1 MIKNISNLGDA
12 ALYCDFGNDVNREIN
27 LNVIQFF
34 KNIKKSNIPGITN
47 ITPSYNK
54 LVISFDL
61 KLTSFAKLKKQVEK
75 FFSERGLELV
85 NAGMSREYLAE
96 FKGEKKVQIILL
108 AASDIPL
115 EIKKGNIDIG
125 ITGRDLIFE
134 KILDWRKCILELK
147 QLDFGEADLVI
158 GVPQFWIDVNHLD
171 DLDEVAFF
179 FRKKYLRC
187 LRIATKY
194 QNITREFLIDN
205 QVTNFEI
212 IESQGATEGA
222 IVNGIADV
230 IVDISS
236 TGETLKQNKL
246 KTIEDGTLLKSFAS
260 IFVNKRYYK
269 KNKSDIELRRLLDQ
283 LVSGS

>member
-1 MIKNISNLGDA
+1 MIR
-12 ALYCDFGNDVNREIN
+12 FG
-27 LNVIQFF
+27 L
-34 KNIKKSNIPGITN
+34 
-47 ITPSYNK
+47 PSK
-54 LVISFDL
+54 GR
-61 KLTSFAKLKKQVEK
+61 LKKQVEK

-85 NAGMSREYLAE
+85 NAGMTREYLAE

-115 EIKKGNIDIG
+115 EIKKGNLDIG

-171 DLDEVAFF
+171 DLDEVAYF
-179 FRKKYLRC
+179 FRKKYSRC

-194 QNITREFLIDN
+194 QNITREFLIDK

-212 IESQGATEGA
+212 VESQGATEGA

-230 IVDISS
+230 VVDITS

-246 KTIEDGTLLKSFAS
+246 KTIEDGILLKSFAA
-260 IFVNKRYYK
+260 IFMNKRWYK
-269 KNKSDIELRRLLDQ
+269 KNKSDLVLKNFLDKCFR
-283 LVSGS
+283 

>member
-1 MIKNISNLGDA
+1 MIR
-12 ALYCDFGNDVNREIN
+12 FG
-27 LNVIQFF
+27 L
-34 KNIKKSNIPGITN
+34 
-47 ITPSYNK
+47 PSK
-54 LVISFDL
+54 GR
-61 KLTSFAKLKKQVEK
+61 LKKQVEK

-115 EIKKGNIDIG
+115 EIKKGNLDIG

-158 GVPQFWIDVNHLD
+158 GIPQFWIDVNHLD
-171 DLDEVAFF
+171 DLDEVAYF
-179 FRKKYLRC
+179 FRKKYSRC

-194 QNITREFLIDN
+194 QNITREFLIDK

-230 IVDISS
+230 VVDITS

-246 KTIEDGTLLKSFAS
+246 KTIEDGILLKSFAA
-260 IFVNKRYYK
+260 IFMNKRWYK
-269 KNKSDIELRRLLDQ
+269 KNKSDLVLKNFLDK
-283 LVSGS
+283 VF

>member
-1 MIKNISNLGDA
+1 MFFNKNH
-12 ALYCDFGNDVNREIN
+12 
-27 LNVIQFF
+27 
-34 KNIKKSNIPGITN
+34 
-47 ITPSYNK
+47 
-54 LVISFDL
+54 
-61 KLTSFAKLKKQVEK
+61 
-75 FFSERGLELV
+75 
-85 NAGMSREYLAE
+85 
-96 FKGEKKVQIILL
+96 EKKVQIILL

-115 EIKKGNIDIG
+115 EIKKGNLDIG

-134 KILDWRKCILELK
+134 KILDWQKWIVEL
-147 QLDFGEADLVI
+147 QQMGFGNADLVI

-179 FRKKYLRC
+179 FRKKYSRC

-222 IVNGIADV
+222 IANGIADV
-230 IVDISS
+230 VVDISS

-246 KTIEDGTLLKSFAS
+246 KMIEQGILLRSSAS
-260 IFVNKRYYK
+260 IFVNRRYYK
-269 KNKSDIELRRLLDQ
+269 KNNSDLEYKRLLDQ
-283 LVSGS
+283 LVLSS

>member
-1 MIKNISNLGDA
+1 MIR
-12 ALYCDFGNDVNREIN
+12 FG
-27 LNVIQFF
+27 L
-34 KNIKKSNIPGITN
+34 
-47 ITPSYNK
+47 PSK
-54 LVISFDL
+54 GR
-61 KLTSFAKLKKQVEK
+61 LKKQVEK
-75 FFSERGLELV
+75 FFLEKGLELV
-85 NAGMSREYLAE
+85 KVGSSREYLAE
-96 FKGEKKVQIILL
+96 FREEKKIQIILL
-108 AASDIPL
+108 AASDLPL
-115 EIKKGNIDIG
+115 EIKKGNLDIG
-125 ITGRDLIFE
+125 ITGRDLVFE
-134 KILDWRKCILELK
+134 KILDWQKWVVELQ
-147 QLDFGEADLVI
+147 QLGFGNADLVI

-179 FRKKYLRC
+179 FRKKYSRC

-246 KTIEDGTLLKSFAS
+246 KTIEDGTLLKSVAS

-269 KNKSDIELRRLLDQ
+269 KNKSDLELKRLLDQ
-283 LVSGS
+283 LVLGS